1 MGPRP
6 GRLPGHDP
14 RCLAKAKA
22 AEEIRAKNAA
32 AAIPLGA
39 PIAVLLIL
47 EEAAAARAAQ
57 CAVDDADCMLR
68 QARDQLQNAV
78 DDARRRGREIGDLI
92 DDATDDDVKD
102 GRWDRFKHW
111 VDRNRGWIK
120 QAVKGLGYLATAV
133 AVVAIFIPGVNLI
146 AAAAIGLTFLV
157 AAGHSV
163 LAASGNG
170 SWFDVGLDVFALVT
184 FGAGRFL
191 SAGIRSTSASTRLAA
206 TTHARRTAIHASLRA
221 NHVTRQTAQQ
231 TLASPGASTAMRR
244 GARAALERT
253 TNQAAR
259 AGTRA
264 AAEARHAPAATRLEA
279 IRAAGWQEARQ
290 IKHTQH
296 LLQGFPGVQSVQ
308 QAGHNI
314 DRLAR
319 AGEAAWISGVTVD
332 VADKVA
338 EDFFEAPQYEQL
350 KELDFFRWEVGS
362 AW

>member
-244 GARAALERT
+244 GARTALERT